1 MEAWLSR
8 DGEKSVKETTLR
20 DKVARAY
27 QERFGRDPAI
37 LVRAPGRVNLLGA
50 HVDYNEGWVMPA
62 AIDRAVWLAAGDVGG
77 DTVTVSALDMDEEAD
92 FSLSTL
98 SAPDDKVK
106 EIRWIDYPRGVA
118 WALQRS
124 GYSVPAIE
132 AVLASDVPIGAG
144 VSSSAAVEVAF
155 ISAWESLG
163 QMQLSGLEKAQI
175 GQRAE
180 NEYVGV
186 ASGIMDQFASLHG
199 AEDHL
204 ILLDCRTLEH
214 ELIALPAGTA
224 FLVADS
230 GVRRELA
237 GSKYNERRR
246 QCEEAVTVLQTY
258 LPHIRA
264 LRDVSPEDFE
274 LYAHRLP
281 IEVRRRARHVI
292 EECTRVLDGAR
303 LLGEGDVVAF
313 GALIRRSHASSRDL
327 YEVSI
332 PELDVLAAAAWQ
344 AQGCYG
350 ARLTGAGFGG
360 CVVAL
365 VDAQAAASVAQAM
378 RRAFRDEFSRTP
390 AIFSTRAADGL
401 RLT

>member
-1 MEAWLSR
+1 MKR
-8 DGEKSVKETTLR
+8 EKNVEKRALKEKVTTAFR
-20 DKVARAY
+20 
-27 QERFGRDPAI
+27 ERFGRGPSVVI
-37 LVRAPGRVNLLGA
+37 RAPGRVNLLGA

-62 AIDRAVWLAAGDVGG
+62 AIDRAVWLAAGHAEG
-77 DTVTVSALDMDEEAD
+77 DRVTVCALDMEEEAG

-98 SAPDDKVK
+98 SRPDGAN
-106 EIRWIDYPRGVA
+106 EIRWIGYPRGVA
-118 WALQRS
+118 WVLQRS
-124 GYSVPAIE
+124 GYSVAAME

-155 ISAWESLG
+155 ISAWEALG
-163 QMQLSGLEKAQI
+163 QLQLSGLKKAQL

-199 AEDHL
+199 ASDHL

-214 ELIALPAGTA
+214 ELIALPPGTA

-237 GSKYNERRR
+237 GSNYNERRR
-246 QCEEAVTVLQTY
+246 QCEEAVTVLQDY
-258 LPHIRA
+258 LPNIRA
-264 LRDVSPEDFE
+264 LRDVTPEDFE

-281 IEVRRRARHVI
+281 IDVRRRARHVV

-303 LLGEGDVVAF
+303 LLGEEDVAAF
-313 GALIRRSHASSRDL
+313 GALIRRSHTSSRDL

-332 PELDVLAAAAWQ
+332 PELDLLAASAWQ
-344 AQGCYG
+344 TQGCYG

-365 VDAQAAASVAQAM
+365 VDAQAAATVAQAM
-378 RRAFRDEFSRTP
+378 QEAFRAEFSRTP
-390 AIFSTRAADGL
+390 AIFTTRAADGL